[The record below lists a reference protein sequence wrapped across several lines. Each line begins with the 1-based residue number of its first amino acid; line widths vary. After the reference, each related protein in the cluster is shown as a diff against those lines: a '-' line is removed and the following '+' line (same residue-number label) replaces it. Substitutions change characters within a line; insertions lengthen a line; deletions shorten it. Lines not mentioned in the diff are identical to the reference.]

1 MYKSDCIGEIK
12 INTFVN
18 YLNAENRNDQS
29 IWSILCKLH
38 KQKFFYFF
46 EMSRVTYEDAMSELA
61 VMFPGLTTE
70 LLDAVL
76 RQNSIIPFRNY
87 SGTT

>member
-1 MYKSDCIGEIK
+1 MLKKELTKVYGQFC
-12 INTFVN
+12 VN
-18 YLNAENRNDQS
+18 YIN
-29 IWSILCKLH
+29 K
-38 KQKFFYFF
+38 KFFNFF

-61 VMFPGLTTE
+61 IMFPGLTNE
-70 LLDAVL
+70 LLDTVL